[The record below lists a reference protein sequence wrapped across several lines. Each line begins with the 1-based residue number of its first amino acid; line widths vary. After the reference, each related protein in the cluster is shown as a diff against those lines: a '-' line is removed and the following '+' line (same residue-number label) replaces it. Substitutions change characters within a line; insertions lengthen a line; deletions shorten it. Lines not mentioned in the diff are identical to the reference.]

1 MTPVIIASRSLSR
14 FSIFTFSFPFNC
26 QQWQMEFDSELAS
39 KYSYHKMCA
48 RVPVMRIAMADSAI
62 SAGKPLTN
70 GAQDTDDAF
79 SFIFVCN

>member
-1 MTPVIIASRSLSR
+1 
-14 FSIFTFSFPFNC
+14 
-26 QQWQMEFDSELAS
+26 MEFDSELAS